1 MIIDF
6 LPIVLFVDMCL
17 SPVKIYNRFAKTQH
31 LRSELGEVVE
41 VSKHL
46 YSHREYIDVPCGKCA
61 ECRSKYIQSLYQR
74 AYVESLSSYVYFIT
88 LTYDNNHIPC
98 ITLPSGNKVY
108 YSNYAHISSMFD
120 RFRKNFDREY
130 RYLCVNEYGDTNN
143 RPHFHILL
151 FVAKLATDTKSTPLH
166 YESFIRENLGKYFS
180 INVGTRK
187 APKYERLY
195 TFAYKY
201 VGGILYTNYFVKY
214 IDPITTNSVV
224 TSDHSSVMS
233 KTIRYLISYVNKGS
247 KLDKLIADEIDVI
260 EDDKLKAKY
269 KACLSCR
276 VRFSKNFGSGFENGH
291 KFELPIISQRM
302 SQIDHAYNCIINK
315 YDSVEQFKA
324 EHPHLYKKY
333 RLFVDEPP
341 YYMYKDVVEFTKKC
355 HKNHLIYHLLL
366 LHFDRSKFNTLYRQ
380 YFNHTRPYISYYY
393 MFLNPAKYVKKLVK
407 SYEPESSISFN
418 FIRKCVNEG
427 IIHSLPFLAFV
438 DESSQNYYS
447 LCDYFKIRC
456 TTLQDFDDMLY
467 SCGFKDYDD
476 WIENFTHYINTKK
489 TDKAFGNLSMPTD
502 FVQRNCVTSKEIKD
516 YHRYFFQNKKN
527 P

>member
-1 MIIDF
+1 
-6 LPIVLFVDMCL
+6 MCV

-98 ITLPSGNKVY
+98 ITLPSGKKVF
-108 YSNYAHISSMFD
+108 YSDYSHISQMFD

-151 FVAKLATDTKSTPLH
+151 FVGKQDTDTFTTPLL
-166 YESFIRENLGKYFS
+166 YESFIRDNLGKYFS

-201 VGGILYTNYFVKY
+201 VGGVLYTNYFVKY
-214 IDPITTNSVV
+214 IDPKTTNSVV
-224 TSDHSSVMS
+224 TSEHSSVMS
-233 KTIRYLISYVNKGS
+233 KTIRYLINYVNKGS
-247 KLDKLIADEIDVI
+247 RLEQLIADEIDVI

-269 KACLSCR
+269 KFCLSCR
-276 VRFSKNFGSGFENGH
+276 VRFSKNFGSGFDNGR
-291 KFELPIISQRM
+291 KFELPIISERM
-302 SQIDHAYNCIINK
+302 SYLDHAYKSIIDK
-315 YDSVEQFKA
+315 YESIYQLSREQPKI
-324 EHPHLYKKY
+324 YKK
-333 RLFVDEPP
+333 LLKFAQCPP
-341 YYMYKDVVEFTKKC
+341 YDKYEDVVEFTKKC
-355 HKNHLIYHLLL
+355 PKIQLFYHLLL
-366 LHFDRSKFNTLYRQ
+366 LHLDKPLFDTLYRR
-380 YFNHTRPYISYYY
+380 YFNHTRPFISYFYL
-393 MFLNPAKYVKKLVK
+393 FVNPTKYVKKVVK
-407 SYEPESSISFN
+407 SYEPESSVSFN
-418 FIRKCVNEG
+418 YIRKCVNAG
-427 IIHSLPFLAFV
+427 ITHAMPFLSFV
-438 DESSQNYYS
+438 DESTQNYYS
-447 LCDYFKIRC
+447 LCDYFKVRC

-467 SCGFKDYDD
+467 ACGFKDYDD
-476 WIENFTHYINTKK
+476 WIANFTRYINTKK
-489 TDKAFGNLSMPTD
+489 ADKAFGNLSLPTD
-502 FVQRNCVTSKEIKD
+502 FVQRNCVASKPIED
-516 YHRYFFQNKKN
+516 VHRYFFQKI
-527 P
+527 